1 MNLTL
6 VLTADDKSGAALTPD
21 TVSHCA
27 NRLSKE
33 LGYGGAFMCL
43 PGLEKESVILTV
55 LSDESSNNADA
66 ERLIRHVACW
76 LSADVTDLAGNHI
89 LADSTDNDTSF
100 LEQVPAPEDEV
111 GAIWLHFTITEI
123 SAKSPSMALKL
134 FLSRRQIEYEN
145 ETDGIAVYFAQNGV
159 LDLFFDDRFEYIDG
173 EMDATYAG
181 AGMFAEACELAEQ
194 LASALGGRL
203 VFSSDDRAT
212 YAHDR
217 DFDKLRGLFLESF
230 RQQLTWAV
238 IDDRDGYQAYIGW
251 GTDTYEPEELPGSII
266 TFLGRY
272 NIDELVDEIGR
283 WGLEAVVDRRFV
295 MRGTRYRGP
304 DDNVKNALTLL
315 WCTVQYNDHE
325 LVNAVDQPALTAVA
339 NLELALDCDSHI
351 ELPIG
356 DYLTLCRLLNHPPK
370 NLTYARELD
379 CHYPAGYLKGRI
391 AYGFGSYL
399 RKFKLPG
406 MYGYTE
412 QIPGERVVFSYNSDV
427 HFRLECDIDYSDQN
441 ALPRDGFFR
450 SDEKLVS
457 IDIGGSATCDYSE
470 PEPHSS
476 DRRTIY
482 IAKAEILIRDERY
495 NFVMSTDSE
504 LVLED
509 FRDTIY
515 CCRSIEDLD
524 ELPMYDSCEKPR
536 AVGGCFFRRSDA
548 SGSPDGKPR
557 KSETESDK
565 LNQCYRKISFE
576 GNSELTLLSSKLG
589 GVPYCPAGIILPSN
603 PLYNRGDSQYEFLA
617 QLNFAESR
625 WPMGFPS
632 KGILQIYVNSQ
643 HGRFEPTGILNPEF
657 FRTVYFNPP
666 TIFDTARDH
675 GIAMRFSP
683 EKTGSIFEDCRFG
696 ESVCRPSDK
705 SLGIP
710 SKSGKDKLDQSCNQ
724 GTSRIGG
731 FPTPFAPAKLDL
743 SHEYDTLLFQLDT
756 RDLIGVVG
764 STELPWLNRF
774 CRGDGR
780 FGILKLFINQ
790 SCLKRCDFS
799 KILAVWTTDRTESG
813 NSTESG

>member
-89 LADSTDNDTSF
+89 LANSTDNDTSF

-111 GAIWLHFTITEI
+111 GAIWLHFSITEI

-145 ETDGIAVYFAQNGV
+145 EPDGVAVYLAQNGV
-159 LDLFFDDRFEYIDG
+159 LDLFFDDNVEYIDG

-181 AGMFAEACELAEQ
+181 AAMFDEACELAEQ

-251 GTDTYEPEELPGSII
+251 GTDTYEPEELPGTII

-272 NIDELVDEIGR
+272 SIDELIDEIGR

-351 ELPIG
+351 ELPLG
-356 DYLTLCRLLNHPPK
+356 DYLTICRLLGHSPK
-370 NLTYARELD
+370 NISEAHELD
-379 CHYPAGYLKGRI
+379 SHYPAGYLKDRV

-399 RKFKLPG
+399 RKFRLPG

-450 SDEKLVS
+450 PDENPVS

-524 ELPMYDSCEKPR
+524 ELPMDDGSDKPR

-548 SGSPDGKPR
+548 NGSPDSKPR

-589 GVPYCPAGIILPSN
+589 GAPYCPAGIILPSN
-603 PLYNRGDSQYEFLA
+603 PLYNRGDAQYELLA
-617 QLNFAESR
+617 QLNFAESC
-625 WPMGFPS
+625 WPVGFPS
-632 KGILQIYVNSQ
+632 KGILQIYVNLLHSQ
-643 HGRFEPTGILNPEF
+643 SEPTGILDQKF
-657 FRTVYFNPP
+657 IRTVYFDSPII
-666 TIFDTARDH
+666 TDTAREQ
-675 GIAMRFSP
+675 GIAMRFSLEQIKP
-683 EKTGSIFEDCRFG
+683 MYKDCHI
-696 ESVCRPSDK
+696 EENVCRPFEQTPGKLNELDK
-705 SLGIP
+705 EKLG
-710 SKSGKDKLDQSCNQ
+710 QSSNQ
-724 GTSRIGG
+724 IGSRVGG
-731 FPTPFAPAKLDL
+731 SPILLISTPRESA
-743 SHEYDTLLFQLDT
+743 HEYDTLLLRLDT

-764 STELPWLNRF
+764 SAELPWLNRH
-774 CRGDGR
+774 CRGDGSR
-780 FGILKLFINQ
+780 GILNLFINQ
-790 SCLKRCDFS
+790 NDLKRCDFS
-799 KILAVWTTDRTESG
+799 KILAVWTTDCTESG
-813 NSTESG
+813 NSPESD

>member
-76 LSADVTDLAGNHI
+76 LSADVTNLAGNHI
-89 LADSTDNDTSF
+89 LANSTDNDTSF

-111 GAIWLHFTITEI
+111 GGIWLHFSITEI

-145 ETDGIAVYFAQNGV
+145 EPDGVAVYLAQNGV
-159 LDLFFDDRFEYIDG
+159 LDLFFDDNVEYIDG

-194 LASALGGRL
+194 LASALGGKL

-251 GTDTYEPEELPGSII
+251 GTDTYEPEEIPGSII
-266 TFLGRY
+266 TFHGRY

-283 WGLEAVVDRRFV
+283 WGLEAIVDRRFV

-339 NLELALDCDSHI
+339 NLELALECDSHI

-356 DYLTLCRLLNHPPK
+356 DYLTICRLLGHSPK
-370 NLTYARELD
+370 NISEARELD
-379 CHYPAGYLKGRI
+379 SHYPAGYLKDRV

-450 SDEKLVS
+450 PDENPVS

-504 LVLED
+504 LELED

-524 ELPMYDSCEKPR
+524 ELPMFDSSEKPR

-617 QLNFAESR
+617 QLNFAEAS
-625 WPMGFPS
+625 WPQGFPS
-632 KGILQIYVNSQ
+632 TGILQIYVNLRYS
-643 HGRFEPTGILNPEF
+643 RSEPTGILDQKF
-657 FRTVYFNPP
+657 IRTVYFDSPII
-666 TIFDTARDH
+666 TDTVCEQ
-675 GIAMRFSP
+675 GIAMRFSLEQP
-683 EKTGSIFEDCRFG
+683 KPIYKDFRVEESI
-696 ESVCRPSDK
+696 CRPLEQMLGKLNEFDK
-705 SLGIP
+705 EMLC
-710 SKSGKDKLDQSCNQ
+710 QSSNE
-724 GTSRIGG
+724 GGSRVGG
-731 FPTPFAPAKLDL
+731 
-743 SHEYDTLLFQLDT
+743 S
-756 RDLIGVVG
+756 R
-764 STELPWLNRF
+764 
-774 CRGDGR
+774 
-780 FGILKLFINQ
+780 
-790 SCLKRCDFS
+790 
-799 KILAVWTTDRTESG
+799 
-813 NSTESG
+813 

>member
-6 VLTADDKSGAALTPD
+6 VLTADDKSGATLTPD

-43 PGLEKESVILTV
+43 PGLDKESVILTV
-55 LSDESSNNADA
+55 LSDESSNNSDA

-76 LSADVTDLAGNHI
+76 LSADVTDLAGNHV
-89 LADSTDNDTSF
+89 LANSTDNDTSF

-159 LDLFFDDRFEYIDG
+159 LDLFFDDSFEYIDG

-272 NIDELVDEIGR
+272 SIDELIDEIGR

-356 DYLTLCRLLNHPPK
+356 DYLTICRLLGHSPK
-370 NLTYARELD
+370 NISEARELD
-379 CHYPAGYLKGRI
+379 SHYPAGYLKDRV

-427 HFRLECDIDYSDQN
+427 HFRLECDISYSDGK

-470 PEPHSS
+470 PEPHNS

-524 ELPMYDSCEKPR
+524 ELPMFDSSEKPR

-548 SGSPDGKPR
+548 NGSPDSKPR

-589 GVPYCPAGIILPSN
+589 GKPYCPAGIILPSN

-617 QLNFAESR
+617 QLNFAEAR

-632 KGILQIYVNSQ
+632 KGILQIYVNLLHSQ
-643 HGRFEPTGILNPEF
+643 SESTGILDQKF
-657 FRTVYFNPP
+657 IRTVYFDSPS
-666 TIFDTARDH
+666 ISDTVCEQ
-675 GIAMRFSP
+675 GIAMRFSLEQP
-683 EKTGSIFEDCRFG
+683 KPIYKDFRVEESIRHPLEQMLSKLNEFDKEMLCQSSNEGGSR
-696 ESVCRPSDK
+696 V
-705 SLGIP
+705 
-710 SKSGKDKLDQSCNQ
+710 
-724 GTSRIGG
+724 GG
-731 FPTPFAPAKLDL
+731 SPMMFAPDPRELA
-743 SHEYDTLLFQLDT
+743 HGYDTLLFQLDT
-756 RDLIGVVG
+756 RDLIHVAG
-764 STELPWLNRF
+764 STELPWLNDF

-780 FGILKLFINQ
+780 RGILNLFINQ
-790 SCLKRCDFS
+790 NDLRRCDFS
-799 KILAVWTTDRTESG
+799 NILAVWTTDSSEGG
-813 NSTESG
+813 NSPESK

>member
-76 LSADVTDLAGNHI
+76 LSADVTNLAGNHI
-89 LADSTDNDTSF
+89 LANSTDNDTSF

-111 GAIWLHFTITEI
+111 GGIWLHFSITEI

-145 ETDGIAVYFAQNGV
+145 EPDGVAVYLAQNGV
-159 LDLFFDDRFEYIDG
+159 LDLFFDDNVEYIDG

-194 LASALGGRL
+194 LASALGGKL

-251 GTDTYEPEELPGSII
+251 GTDTYEPEEIPGSII

-283 WGLEAVVDRRFV
+283 WGLEAIVDRRFV

-339 NLELALDCDSHI
+339 NLELALECDSHI

-356 DYLTLCRLLNHPPK
+356 DYLTICRLLGHSPK
-370 NLTYARELD
+370 NISEARELD
-379 CHYPAGYLKGRI
+379 SHYPAGYLKDRV

-427 HFRLECDIDYSDQN
+427 HCL
-441 ALPRDGFFR
+441 
-450 SDEKLVS
+450 
-457 IDIGGSATCDYSE
+457 ATA
-470 PEPHSS
+470 SS
-476 DRRTIY
+476 DLMR
-482 IAKAEILIRDERY
+482 IR
-495 NFVMSTDSE
+495 
-504 LVLED
+504 
-509 FRDTIY
+509 
-515 CCRSIEDLD
+515 
-524 ELPMYDSCEKPR
+524 
-536 AVGGCFFRRSDA
+536 
-548 SGSPDGKPR
+548 
-557 KSETESDK
+557 
-565 LNQCYRKISFE
+565 YR
-576 GNSELTLLSSKLG
+576 
-589 GVPYCPAGIILPSN
+589 
-603 PLYNRGDSQYEFLA
+603 
-617 QLNFAESR
+617 
-625 WPMGFPS
+625 
-632 KGILQIYVNSQ
+632 
-643 HGRFEPTGILNPEF
+643 
-657 FRTVYFNPP
+657 
-666 TIFDTARDH
+666 
-675 GIAMRFSP
+675 
-683 EKTGSIFEDCRFG
+683 
-696 ESVCRPSDK
+696 
-705 SLGIP
+705 
-710 SKSGKDKLDQSCNQ
+710 
-724 GTSRIGG
+724 
-731 FPTPFAPAKLDL
+731 
-743 SHEYDTLLFQLDT
+743 
-756 RDLIGVVG
+756 
-764 STELPWLNRF
+764 
-774 CRGDGR
+774 
-780 FGILKLFINQ
+780 
-790 SCLKRCDFS
+790 
-799 KILAVWTTDRTESG
+799 
-813 NSTESG
+813 

>member
-89 LADSTDNDTSF
+89 LANSTDNDTSF

-111 GAIWLHFTITEI
+111 GAIWLHFSITEI

-145 ETDGIAVYFAQNGV
+145 EPDGVAVYFAQNGV
-159 LDLFFDDRFEYIDG
+159 LDLFFDDSFEYIDG

-251 GTDTYEPEELPGSII
+251 GTDTYEPEELPGTII

-272 NIDELVDEIGR
+272 SIDELIDEIGR

-339 NLELALDCDSHI
+339 NLELALECDSHI

-356 DYLTLCRLLNHPPK
+356 DYLTICRLLGHSPK
-370 NLTYARELD
+370 NLSGARELD
-379 CHYPAGYLKGRI
+379 FHYQAGYLKDRV

-399 RKFKLPG
+399 RKFKLSG

-412 QIPGERVVFSYNSDV
+412 QIPGERVVFSYSSDI
-427 HFRLECDIDYSDQN
+427 HFRLECDISYSDGK

-450 SDEKLVS
+450 SDENLVS
-457 IDIGGSATCDYSE
+457 IDIGGSATCEYSE

-524 ELPMYDSCEKPR
+524 ELPMFDSSEKPR

-548 SGSPDGKPR
+548 NGSPDSKPR

-589 GVPYCPAGIILPSN
+589 GKPYCPAGIILPSN

-617 QLNFAESR
+617 QLNFAEAS
-625 WPMGFPS
+625 WPQGFPS
-632 KGILQIYVNSQ
+632 TGILQIYVNLQ
-643 HGRFEPTGILNPEF
+643 HGRSEPIGVSDQKLI
-657 FRTVYFNPP
+657 RCVYFDSPS
-666 TIFDTARDH
+666 ISDTVCEQ
-675 GIAMRFSP
+675 GIAMRFSLEQP
-683 EKTGSIFEDCRFG
+683 KPIYKDFRVEESI
-696 ESVCRPSDK
+696 CRPLEQMLGKLNEFDK
-705 SLGIP
+705 EMLC
-710 SKSGKDKLDQSCNQ
+710 QSSNK
-724 GTSRIGG
+724 GGSRVGG
-731 FPTPFAPAKLDL
+731 SPMMFAPDPCELAHD
-743 SHEYDTLLFQLDT
+743 YDTLLFQLDT
-756 RDLIGVVG
+756 RDLIHVAG
-764 STELPWLNRF
+764 STELPWLNDF

-780 FGILKLFINQ
+780 RGILNLFINQ
-790 SCLKRCDFS
+790 NDLRRCDFS
-799 KILAVWTTDRTESG
+799 NILAVWTTDFTESG
-813 NSTESG
+813 NSPESD

>member
-1 MNLTL
+1 
-6 VLTADDKSGAALTPD
+6 
-21 TVSHCA
+21 
-27 NRLSKE
+27 
-33 LGYGGAFMCL
+33 
-43 PGLEKESVILTV
+43 
-55 LSDESSNNADA
+55 
-66 ERLIRHVACW
+66 
-76 LSADVTDLAGNHI
+76 
-89 LADSTDNDTSF
+89 
-100 LEQVPAPEDEV
+100 
-111 GAIWLHFTITEI
+111 
-123 SAKSPSMALKL
+123 MALKL

-145 ETDGIAVYFAQNGV
+145 ETDGVAVYLAQNGV
-159 LDLFFDDRFEYIDG
+159 LDLFFDDNVEYIDG

-251 GTDTYEPEELPGSII
+251 GTDTYEPEEIPGSII

-351 ELPIG
+351 ELPLG
-356 DYLTLCRLLNHPPK
+356 DYLTICRLLGHSPK
-370 NLTYARELD
+370 NISEARELD
-379 CHYPAGYLKGRI
+379 SHYPAGYLKDRV

-412 QIPGERVVFSYNSDV
+412 QIPGERVVFSYSSDI

-524 ELPMYDSCEKPR
+524 ELPMFDSSEKPR

-617 QLNFAESR
+617 QLNFAEAS
-625 WPMGFPS
+625 WSQGFPS
-632 KGILQIYVNSQ
+632 TGILQIYVNLRYS
-643 HGRFEPTGILNPEF
+643 RSEPTGILNPEF

-675 GIAMRFSP
+675 GIAMRFSLEQP
-683 EKTGSIFEDCRFG
+683 KPIYKDFRVEESI
-696 ESVCRPSDK
+696 CRPLEQMLGKLNEFDK
-705 SLGIP
+705 EMLC
-710 SKSGKDKLDQSCNQ
+710 QSSNE
-724 GTSRIGG
+724 GGSRVGG
-731 FPTPFAPAKLDL
+731 SPMMFAPDPRELA
-743 SHEYDTLLFQLDT
+743 HGYDTLLFQLDT
-756 RDLIGVVG
+756 RDLIHVAG
-764 STELPWLNRF
+764 STELPWLNDF

-780 FGILKLFINQ
+780 RGILNLFINQ
-790 SCLKRCDFS
+790 NDLRRCDFS
-799 KILAVWTTDRTESG
+799 NILAVWTTDSSEGG
-813 NSTESG
+813 NSPESK

>member
-66 ERLIRHVACW
+66 ERLIRNVACW
-76 LSADVTDLAGNHI
+76 LSAGVTDLAGNHI
-89 LADSTDNDTSF
+89 LANSTDNDTSF

-111 GAIWLHFTITEI
+111 GAIWLHFSITEI
-123 SAKSPSMALKL
+123 SAKSPLMALKL

-145 ETDGIAVYFAQNGV
+145 ETDGVAVYLAQNGV
-159 LDLFFDDRFEYIDG
+159 LDLFFDDNVEYIDG

-251 GTDTYEPEELPGSII
+251 GTDTYEPEEIPGSII

-315 WCTVQYNDHE
+315 WCTMQYNDHE

-351 ELPIG
+351 ELPLG
-356 DYLTLCRLLNHPPK
+356 DYLTICRLLGHSPK
-370 NLTYARELD
+370 NISEARELD
-379 CHYPAGYLKGRI
+379 SHYPAGYLKDRV

-412 QIPGERVVFSYNSDV
+412 QIPGERVVFSYSSDI

-524 ELPMYDSCEKPR
+524 ELPMFDSSEKPR

-617 QLNFAESR
+617 QLNFAEAS
-625 WPMGFPS
+625 WSQGFPS
-632 KGILQIYVNSQ
+632 TGILQIYVNLRYS
-643 HGRFEPTGILNPEF
+643 RSEPTGILNPEF

-675 GIAMRFSP
+675 GIAMRFSLEQP
-683 EKTGSIFEDCRFG
+683 KPIYKDFRVEESI
-696 ESVCRPSDK
+696 CRPLEQMLGKLNEFDK
-705 SLGIP
+705 EMLC
-710 SKSGKDKLDQSCNQ
+710 QSSNE
-724 GTSRIGG
+724 GGSRVGG
-731 FPTPFAPAKLDL
+731 SPMMFAPDPRELA
-743 SHEYDTLLFQLDT
+743 HGYDTLLFQLDT
-756 RDLIGVVG
+756 RDLIHVAG
-764 STELPWLNRF
+764 STELPWLNDF

-780 FGILKLFINQ
+780 RGILNLFINQ
-790 SCLKRCDFS
+790 NDLRRCDFS
-799 KILAVWTTDRTESG
+799 NILAVWTTDSSEGG
-813 NSTESG
+813 NSPESK